1 MKITRNRVIA
11 WVGGLAAL
19 VTAWYLRG
27 VIAYF
32 LVAALLSFL
41 AAPLMRFMD
50 KHLRWRKKPLPR
62 WVYAS
67 VTLTIFIGFIF
78 GLLRLVLPPLLEQA
92 NTIGHITPEDFRRSF
107 GAPMDDLKHY
117 LEGWGIE
124 TESLSV
130 EKLKKQFMDWVSA
143 SNVQS
148 LLGNVIGGLSTAGG
162 WIFSVLFITFFFLK
176 EKFLFYRLVH
186 LLTPS
191 KTEPRMQRVMRG
203 LNDMLGRYFRSLI
216 LQVLVFGAYIFI
228 GLTIFGEKYALTIA
242 VFSGLI
248 NLVSYI
254 GPLMGLSFALLFS
267 ISSHIG
273 ADFYATMLPHLAE
286 VTMVYCV
293 AIMLDNFVSY
303 PLIFSNS
310 LKVHPLEL
318 FFVVM
323 AGFQLGGLTG
333 MILAAPAYTMLRI
346 MAKEF
351 LQGFEVVESI
361 TRKL

>member
-11 WVGGLAAL
+11 WLGGIAAL
-19 VTAWYLRG
+19 VIAWYLRG

-41 AAPLMRFMD
+41 GAPLMRMFE

-62 WVYAS
+62 SVYA
-67 VTLTIFIGFIF
+67 TLCLIVFMAAIA

-92 NTIGHITPEDFRRSF
+92 NTLGHITPEDFRRSF
-107 GAPMDDLKHY
+107 GAPFDDLKAY
-117 LEGWGIE
+117 LAGWGIE
-124 TESLSV
+124 TENLSIDT
-130 EKLKKQFMDWVSA
+130 LKKQFMQWISVN
-143 SNVQS
+143 NVQ
-148 LLGNVIGGLSTAGG
+148 LLLSNVIGGLSTAGG
-162 WIFSVLFITFFFLK
+162 WVFSVLFITFFFLK
-176 EKFLFYRLVH
+176 EKYLFYRLIHV
-186 LLTPS
+186 LTPDRF
-191 KTEPRMQRVMRG
+191 EPRMQQVVRG

-216 LQVLVFGAYIFI
+216 LQVLVFGTYIFI

-254 GPLMGLSFALLFS
+254 GPMLGLSFALLFS
-267 ISSHIG
+267 ISSHVG

-286 VTMVYCV
+286 VVLVYAV

-303 PLIFSNS
+303 PMIFSNS
-310 LKVHPLEL
+310 LQVHPLEL
-318 FFVVM
+318 FFVIL
-323 AGFQLGGLTG
+323 AGFQLGGLLG

-346 MAKEF
+346 IAKEF
-351 LQGFEVVESI
+351 LQGFEVVDSI